1 MVEKIKAYFESLESL
16 TTEALTSSAEKL
28 VRAEKRNV
36 ALLIAHIAEMSRRKT
51 HLECGY
57 KNLFNYCVTRLCLSE
72 GSVALRIQVANVS
85 RRFPQLLQ
93 SLAENRISLTV
104 AGHLAPHLHE
114 DNVEKLLS
122 DCTGMTKRAVDE
134 YLVALRPKP
143 VFHPS
148 IRKRPA
154 LREVRE
160 EALLEGQQETMRQRE
175 QSKPP
180 CPAPFVEEAPR
191 PRPTSSSS
199 NLLQPA
205 RPDRFNFRF
214 SADRNF
220 KEKFERLAEVLGVE
234 NPLKHM
240 AEILERAVDISL
252 EKKDP
257 KRKRER
263 RLERQRAKAAPREQ
277 SRPDDIVVSEGATAG
292 TKEKAKSRYI
302 PSEVKERVYAR
313 AGYRCEFRAVDG
325 TRCSSRTGLE
335 IEHERPFAIYRSH
348 EERFLR
354 ILCGRH
360 NRFQAERVY
369 GAKFIQNKINEK
381 RRQRASRGGTGRSF
395 ASTLST
401 DNKQPTVATHRE
413 LSPAVLK

>member
-1 MVEKIKAYFESLESL
+1 MVEKIKAYFKSLEGLS
-16 TTEALTSSAEKL
+16 TEALTSSAEKL

-51 HLECGY
+51 YLECGY
-57 KNLFNYCVTRLCLSE
+57 KNLFDYCVTRLRLSE

-122 DCTGMTKRAVDE
+122 DCAGMTKRIVEE

-143 VFHPS
+143 VFNPS

-154 LREVRE
+154 PVENREQARPE
-160 EALLEGQQETMRQRE
+160 RQQETMRESE

-191 PRPTSSSS
+191 PRPTSPSS

-240 AEILERAVDISL
+240 AEILEQAVDISL
-252 EKKDP
+252 EKRDP
-257 KRKRER
+257 MRKRER
-263 RLERQRAKAAPREQ
+263 RLERQRTKTAPRPDEIAT
-277 SRPDDIVVSEGATAG
+277 RPERKDRTE
-292 TKEKAKSRYI
+292 SRYI
-302 PSEVKERVYAR
+302 PSEVRERVFER
-313 AGYRCEFRAVDG
+313 AGHQCQYKSADG
-325 TRCSSRTGLE
+325 TRCTARTRLE
-335 IEHERPFAIYRSH
+335 IEHVRPFAIYRSH
-348 EERFLR
+348 EERNLR
-354 ILCGRH
+354 VLCGRH
-360 NRFQAERVY
+360 NRFEAERVY
-369 GAKFIQNKINEK
+369 GAEFIQNKIDEK
-381 RRQRASRGGTGRSF
+381 RRQRVCRIHTQQSS
-395 ASTLST
+395 ASTLFS
-401 DNKQPTVATHRE
+401 DKGGPSH
-413 LSPAVLK
+413 